1 MTAFDAGQGQD
12 TLGIRAATG
21 LLESGGHNTYF
32 QVDKWDDSQ
41 ISFARRKLDRIGHRE
56 AWEPDASDFFA
67 LGVSPFET
75 FLMDHANIV
84 LDSGWQMFM
93 NGVAGSAVT
102 KFANGAVGRI
112 GGGISSAATA
122 YSQTDLQSATGST
135 NRQWELI
142 NAVPTVGST
151 HTAGLIVAA
160 QFPTTDGNFAWAE
173 FGFDSG
179 TSSGTGVSVAPMFSR
194 GLASPGTKTS
204 SQTWN
209 TTITYTWL

>member
-1 MTAFDAGQGQD
+1 MTAHDGGQGRD
-12 TLGIRAATG
+12 SLGIRAATG
-21 LLESGGHNTYF
+21 LLESGGHNTWF
-32 QVDKWDDSQ
+32 QVDKWDTDQ
-41 ISFARRKLDRIGHRE
+41 IAWARRKIDRIRHRQG
-56 AWEPDASDFFA
+56 WEPDGADFFA

-75 FLMDHANIV
+75 FQKEHANLI
-84 LDSGWQMFM
+84 LDAGWQMLM

-102 KFANGAVGRI
+102 KFANASVGRI
-112 GGGISSAATA
+112 GGGISSTAAA
-122 YSQTDLQSATGST
+122 YSQTDLQAATGASS
-135 NRQWELI
+135 RQWELI
-142 NAVPTVGST
+142 NAIPTVGST

-209 TTITYTWL
+209 TTITYTWS

>member
-1 MTAFDAGQGQD
+1 MTAFDGGQGRE
-12 TLGIRAATG
+12 TLGIQAASG
-21 LLESGGHNTYF
+21 LLESGGHNTWF
-32 QVDKWDDSQ
+32 QVDKWDDDQ
-41 ISFARRKLDRIGHRE
+41 IGYARRKLDRIGHR
-56 AWEPDASDFFA
+56 AGWEPDAADFLTLA
-67 LGVSPFET
+67 VDPFET

-84 LDSGWQMFM
+84 LDTGWQMIM
-93 NGVAGSAVT
+93 NGIAGSAVT
-102 KFANGAVGRI
+102 KFANASVGRI
-112 GGGISSAATA
+112 GGGISNTATA
-122 YSQTDLQSATGST
+122 YSQTDLQSATGAS

-209 TTITYTWL
+209 TTITYTWT